1 MPDTVN
7 KDTTD
12 NLPESPETPTFSEA
26 DIAEMSAA
34 LVRKFGDQAINMAS
48 FFLDE
53 HLELQDHARAESWLR
68 VMAHLD
74 LQYNQSPSEA
84 NLH

>member
-1 MPDTVN
+1 MP
-7 KDTTD
+7 DTTD
-12 NLPESPETPTFSEA
+12 NLPETSETPAISDA
-26 DIAEMSAA
+26 DIAEMSFV
-34 LVRKFGDQAINMAS
+34 LVRKFGDQAINIAS

-53 HLELQDHARAESWLR
+53 HLELEDHARAESWMR

-84 NLH
+84 RLH